1 VSDMTKLVK
10 PIVEGL
16 PFERRED
23 DSQRGWVL
31 FLEWLEAPP
40 DKTLAQWA
48 TKQPDELRA
57 VVESEGVANDWTR
70 RRIAYYRHAAEMTSC
85 LAAARSSRAMLKVL
99 DMWLEILVD
108 LTGDLDTS
116 SKNYNDAKIER
127 LRVATDAIEKIQ
139 RVSTGN
145 KFMNAIFI
153 ANHFGKR
160 ENGDGRMNL
169 SDDWYPPS
177 GATVIE
183 NEDSGE

>member
-1 VSDMTKLVK
+1 MSVMTKLVK
-10 PIVEGL
+10 PVVEGL

-23 DSQRGWVL
+23 DTQHGWAL

-48 TKQPDELRA
+48 AMQPDSLR
-57 VVESEGVANDWTR
+57 VLVESEGVSNDWTR
-70 RRIAYYRHAAEMTSC
+70 RRIAYYRHAAEMASC

-99 DMWLEILVD
+99 DKWLEILDNLTDDLD
-108 LTGDLDTS
+108 LT
-116 SKNYNDAKIER
+116 SKNVTDITIER
-127 LRVATDAIEKIQ
+127 LRVTTDAIEKIQ

-160 ENGDGRMNL
+160 ESGDGRMKL
-169 SDDWYPPS
+169 SDDWYPAE

>member
-1 VSDMTKLVK
+1 MTHLVK
-10 PIVEGL
+10 PVIEGL
-16 PFERRED
+16 PFERRD
-23 DSQRGWVL
+23 DDTQRGWAL

-48 TKQPDELRA
+48 AAQPDSLRA
-57 VVESEGVANDWTR
+57 LIESEGVSNDWTR
-70 RRIAYYRHAAEMTSC
+70 RRIAYYRHAAEMASC

-99 DMWLEILVD
+99 DKWLEILD
-108 LTGDLDTS
+108 NLTSDLDDK
-116 SKNYNDAKIER
+116 KNITDIVIER
-127 LRVATDAIEKIQ
+127 LRVTTDAIEKIQ

-160 ENGDGRMNL
+160 EKGEGPMKL
-169 SDDWYPPS
+169 SEEWYPAE

-183 NEDSGE
+183 NQDPGE